1 MERLAPD
8 ILFCLFAGDV
18 QTVDI
23 HERPD
28 AVHFGVDA
36 GDPGN
41 MASYFKEL
49 RKPDGSESGVKTPL
63 PWKNGSSNARA
74 IDMADLA
81 SKESANNSAQFAV
94 AMIEGV
100 EKVWLLRQPQ
110 KSLRAA

>member
-8 ILFCLFAGDV
+8 ILFCLFEGDV

-23 HERPD
+23 HEHPD
-28 AVHFGVDA
+28 AIHFGVDA
-36 GDPGN
+36 DDPGN

-49 RKPDGSESGVKTPL
+49 RKPDGSESGVNTPL

-81 SKESANNSAQFAV
+81 SKESASASAQFAV

-100 EKVWLLRQPQ
+100 EKVRLLRQTP
-110 KSLRAA
+110 KNR